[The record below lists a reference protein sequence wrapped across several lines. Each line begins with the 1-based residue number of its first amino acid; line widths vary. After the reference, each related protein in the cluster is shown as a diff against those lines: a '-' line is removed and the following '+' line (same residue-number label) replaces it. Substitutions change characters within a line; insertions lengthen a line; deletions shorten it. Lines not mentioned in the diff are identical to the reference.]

1 MAKKEK
7 IYDVTTIYDV
17 VYNSEKP
24 LNKSMIGKIK
34 KWAEGADLFEVIN
47 DRHVRFTLIT
57 KMKTNTDPL
66 YAIEYPAEQ
75 NRSNLEE
82 YLGTISK
89 SLEIKKEA
97 TFIL

>member
-7 IYDVTTIYDV
+7 IYDMTTVYDV
-17 VYNSEKP
+17 FYNSEKP

-34 KWAEGADLFEVIN
+34 KWAEGADLFEVLN
-47 DRHVRFTLIT
+47 DRHVRLTIIT
-57 KMKTNTDPL
+57 KMKTDKNPL
-66 YAIEYPAEQ
+66 DAIEHPAEQ